1 MRRPPLHL
9 RWIALGAVALLPLAG
24 VVSAISMSSISEDIS
39 ASVQLVNETIPLDAD
54 VGLSPRTPLALV
66 LSERVQRGDS
76 ISTIL
81 NRMRIEDMDG
91 QRMVLRSALAKSV
104 GTLIPGQVLV
114 AEVGSD
120 GRVIGLSYVGDAVQ
134 HRWERTAHNDFK
146 ATEIESRL
154 ERRTYL
160 RSGTVSSSFF
170 AATDKA
176 DVPDQ
181 VASAFA
187 DVFSD
192 QIDLRRGIRPGDR
205 FTVVYEQ
212 ALYVGHE
219 VGEPRILSAEFVNSG
234 KVFQALSFRNPL
246 TGRVDYYTPT
256 GRNVK
261 KVFLGSPIEF
271 SRVTSG
277 FSAVRLHPVLQVW
290 RAHKGID
297 FAAPIGSRVRA
308 TADGEVKAIGWQNGY
323 GNTVVIQHSTG
334 FSTLYGHLSGFAG
347 GLRAGDRVSQGEV
360 IGFVGMT
367 GITTGPHLHYE
378 FHVNGVHVDPER
390 FAGQQR
396 EDVPNGL
403 RSTFMLVTREPLE
416 LLNSLRQ
423 VAGGKTSRFE

>member
-24 VVSAISMSSISEDIS
+24 VVSAISMSSISEDVS

-403 RSTFMLVTREPLE
+403 RGTFMLVTREPLE

-423 VAGGKTSRFE
+423 VAAGKTSRFE